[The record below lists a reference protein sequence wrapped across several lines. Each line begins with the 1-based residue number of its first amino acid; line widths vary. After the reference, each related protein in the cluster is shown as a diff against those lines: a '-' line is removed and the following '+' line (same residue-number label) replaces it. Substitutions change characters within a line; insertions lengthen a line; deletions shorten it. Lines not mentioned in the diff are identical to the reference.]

1 MSTPHEIENLLATA
15 LDGIVLGRTD
25 DEAEA
30 ARVALAE
37 LIVDT
42 AHPEAALLDMPG
54 ILHRAAQRMQ
64 DAL

>member
-1 MSTPHEIENLLATA
+1 MSTLHEIENLLVTA
-15 LDGIVLGRTD
+15 LDGMVPGRTD
-25 DEAEA
+25 DEAAA

-42 AHPEAALLDMPG
+42 AHPCVALFDLPG

-64 DAL
+64 EAL